1 MPVLLSARFGNS
13 ARHILQYSESR
24 RPTAKATPP
33 PCSPR
38 SRLARSTDVSG
49 RTVLKLDPFGPTTQK
64 LGKSSTY
71 KLTVEGAA
79 DTDGLAV
86 KDTSNNELAQNKS
99 SSFNTK
105 RR

>member
-1 MPVLLSARFGNS
+1 
-13 ARHILQYSESR
+13 
-24 RPTAKATPP
+24 
-33 PCSPR
+33 
-38 SRLARSTDVSG
+38 
-49 RTVLKLDPFGPTTQK
+49 

-79 DTDGLAV
+79 DTDGLAA